1 MPIHLKVAELRLPD
15 GTRRFVGFMRD
26 LTERVRV
33 AAELEGHRHHL
44 EALVVERTAQLAKMT
59 ENLQVLVDQAPISI
73 AMLDAQMN
81 YLAASGRWIEEYG
94 RGHRQLVGSNHYEV
108 LPAQV
113 KSDFLANMSHEIRT
127 PLHAIVGL
135 THLLQASSPTTQ
147 QAEKLGRIAASAEPL
162 LSTGIGIDAQALPR
176 LFSEFEQADNSTT
189 RKYGGAGL
197 GLAICK
203 RLPGLMDIQMPRM
216 NGIDAASRIRA
227 RPWGRTVP
235 ILAMTANAFS
245 EDRQH
250 CLEAGMNDFL
260 PKPVVPRAL
269 YAALLRHLS
278 PALAT

>member
-15 GTRRFVGFMRD
+15 GARRFVGFMRD

-147 QAEKLGRIAASAEPL
+147 QAEKLGRIAASAEH
-162 LSTGIGIDAQALPR
+162 
-176 LFSEFEQADNSTT
+176 
-189 RKYGGAGL
+189 
-197 GLAICK
+197 
-203 RLPGLMDIQMPRM
+203 LMDIQMPRM
-216 NGIDAASRIRA
+216 NGIDAARRIRA

-278 PALAT
+278 PAVAA